1 MKIVTTIF
9 VIIAVILSFFAG
21 KRYSKT
27 EFVER
32 IVYDT
37 VVHTNVTYKY
47 IDKIKPLVISLPVIY
62 TETDTFR
69 TKDSVLVEVPMYKY
83 HFEDSTF
90 KADISGFNVKLDR
103 ISVFPK
109 TIYNTKIEN
118 KKTRWGIGIQVGYG
132 ITIKDIRPY
141 FGVGIQYNILSW

>member
-21 KRYSKT
+21 KRYSDV
-27 EFVER
+27 EFVEK

-37 VVHTNVTYKY
+37 VVRTNMVYKY
-47 IDKIKPLVISLPVIY
+47 VDKIKPVVISLPVIY

-69 TKDSVLVEVPMYKY
+69 MKDSVLVEVPIYKY
-83 HFEDSTF
+83 HFADSSF
-90 KADISGFNVKLDR
+90 QADISGFNVKLDQ

-109 TIYNTKIEN
+109 TVYKNSIQY
-118 KKTRWGIGIQVGYG
+118 KKAKFGLGIQAGYGVTGNDFHPYIGIGL
-132 ITIKDIRPY
+132 
-141 FGVGIQYNILSW
+141 QYNFLSW